1 MKYQQAGKNSW
12 FSREQVLT
20 IPNMLSLFRIIL
32 IPVFI
37 VLYTSDN
44 TELAFAVLLI
54 STLSDVFDG
63 YIARSLGQVTD
74 LGKVLDPIADKL
86 THASVIICLMLRF
99 KWMRI
104 LFAVFAA
111 KELSMLVLGLLV
123 IRYTGR
129 VYSAKWYGKLCTTV
143 TVAVMAVHIIFP
155 AISPTLS
162 MWLCIADMILMLNAL
177 IQYAVYDIKEI
188 AKAAQ
193 ISKVQTK
200 SC

>member
-12 FSREQVLT
+12 FSGEQVLT

-86 THASVIICLMLRF
+86 THAAVIICLMLRF

-129 VYSAKWYGKLCTTV
+129 VYSAKWYGKLCT
-143 TVAVMAVHIIFP
+143 
-155 AISPTLS
+155 
-162 MWLCIADMILMLNAL
+162 AL
-177 IQYAVYDIKEI
+177 IYGCVGALLAFPRMPEHTASVLVLCCIVPVSACLVMYLGNFLRILREYEERR
-188 AKAAQ
+188 
-193 ISKVQTK
+193 SV
-200 SC
+200 

>member
-37 VLYTSDN
+37 VIYTSDN

-86 THASVIICLMLRF
+86 THAAVIICLML
-99 KWMRI
+99 
-104 LFAVFAA
+104 
-111 KELSMLVLGLLV
+111 
-123 IRYTGR
+123 
-129 VYSAKWYGKLCTTV
+129 
-143 TVAVMAVHIIFP
+143 
-155 AISPTLS
+155 
-162 MWLCIADMILMLNAL
+162 
-177 IQYAVYDIKEI
+177 
-188 AKAAQ
+188 
-193 ISKVQTK
+193 
-200 SC
+200 